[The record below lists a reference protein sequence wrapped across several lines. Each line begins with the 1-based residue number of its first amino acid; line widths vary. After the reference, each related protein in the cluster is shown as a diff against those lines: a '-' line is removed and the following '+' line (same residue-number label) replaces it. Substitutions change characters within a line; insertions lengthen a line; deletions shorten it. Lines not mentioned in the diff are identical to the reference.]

1 MPAGPAAVGWAA
13 TRNAIEDMVEENSPG
28 ELIAGRLARERIA
41 MTNLLTGETFGR
53 QTNVSGR

>member
-1 MPAGPAAVGWAA
+1 MGDHSEPIV
-13 TRNAIEDMVEENSPG
+13 T
-28 ELIAGRLARERIA
+28 ERIA